1 MKQPIMIMAGGTGGH
16 VFPALAV
23 ADYLKSNDVPV
34 LWLGT
39 EKGLEARVVP
49 DAGYELLTLSIAGIR
64 GKGRIAI
71 LLAPFRILFAVLQA
85 LKLMLKYRPAAVLG
99 MGGFASGPGGIAA
112 WLTRTPVVIHE
123 QNAIA
128 GMTNKYLS
136 KVATIVFEAFPA
148 AFPAKLGAIHVGNP
162 VRAAIQNITKK
173 NEEHENLRIL
183 VVGGSL
189 GAMTLNNI
197 VPESIAQL
205 AGQVD
210 VWHQTGKRDYESTK
224 EKYSAH
230 GIAAN
235 VEIFLEDMDQ
245 AYAWADVVICRSGAL
260 TVSELAAAG
269 LPAILVPYPYAV
281 DDHQTANGEY
291 LAKAGAAIII
301 RDEHLTVET
310 LNNVLNEWL
319 AKPELIKEMAKKS
332 TTKAMQGATEKVADA
347 LREVAYG

>member
-1 MKQPIMIMAGGTGGH
+1 MSQPIMIMAGGTGGH

-23 ADYLKSNDVPV
+23 ADYLNTEGVPV

-49 DAGYELLTLSIAGIR
+49 EAGYELLTLSIAGIR
-64 GKGRIAI
+64 GKSGLTM
-71 LLAPFRILFAVLQA
+71 LLAPFRIIYAVLQA
-85 LKLMLKYRPAAVLG
+85 LTLMLKYRPAAVLG

-136 KVATIVFEAFPA
+136 NIASIVFEAFPG
-148 AFPAKLGAIHVGNP
+148 AFSESVSAVHVGNP
-162 VRAAIQNITKK
+162 VRAEIQNIRK
-173 NEEHENLRIL
+173 ENSQHQPLRVL

-189 GAMTLNNI
+189 GAMTLNNV
-197 VPESIAQL
+197 VPETITKLIQKI
-205 AGQVD
+205 D
-210 VWHQTGKRDYESTK
+210 VWHQTGKRDFAATK
-224 EKYSAH
+224 EKYLSQDIEAT
-230 GIAAN
+230 
-235 VEIFLEDMDQ
+235 VEEFLNDMDQ

-269 LPAILVPYPYAV
+269 LPAVLVPYPYAV
-281 DDHQTANGEY
+281 DDHQTANGKY
-291 LAKAGAAIII
+291 LENAGAAIII
-301 RDEHLTVET
+301 QDEELTTEK
-310 LNNVLNEWL
+310 LSSVLNEWL
-319 AKPELIKEMAKKS
+319 ENPKLIKEMAKKS
-332 TTKAMQGATEKVADA
+332 KTKAMQGATEKVANA